1 MHAGPAI
8 SLPCNSRVPMP
19 FAADPN
25 SACGQAIDFCDRFSP
40 APFTI
45 SGRHALTLAQPVRSK
60 ERWPAKQQDA
70 GRPRFPG
77 RDTMSAVGVDTGFD
91 LAAAASGPNEISRR
105 LESLPASAYLW
116 RLVILLSLGGCFEI
130 YDLFLTGYIAPGLNR
145 SGLLTTTTQAFFG
158 FSGIGA
164 FVAATFAGL
173 FVGTFFLGFLA
184 DRFGRRSIFTFALL
198 GYTAA
203 SVAMACQTTS
213 GGVLLWRFIAGIGIG
228 VEIITIDAYI
238 TELVPSWMRG
248 RAFAINQ
255 AVMFTAVPVV
265 AALAWWLVPLSPYEI
280 DGWRWVVLTGAA
292 GSMVIWILR
301 LYVPES
307 PLWLARHG
315 RTEEAVEILRKLEA
329 AAGTDAAR
337 PERMPDALSS
347 RAEAKAGFA
356 ELFKPPYLSLVVLF
370 MVFNFCQAFGFYGF
384 ANWVPTLLVEKGIT
398 VTKSLQYSFIVAFA
412 YPIAPLLAASFAD
425 RLERKWIIC
434 GACVAIIAFG
444 MAFSQFT
451 EPALLILS
459 GVMLTAANM
468 TMSYAYH
475 AYQTEVF
482 PTSIRARSSGLV
494 YSMSRVSATFS
505 GFIVAYVLREG
516 GVSGVF
522 GLITSAMV
530 VVIVAIAAF
539 GPNVR
544 GKPLDA

>member
-1 MHAGPAI
+1 M
-8 SLPCNSRVPMP
+8 S
-19 FAADPN
+19 AAE
-25 SACGQAIDFCDRFSP
+25 I
-40 APFTI
+40 
-45 SGRHALTLAQPVRSK
+45 
-60 ERWPAKQQDA
+60 DA
-70 GRPRFPG
+70 GTLSAATPG
-77 RDTMSAVGVDTGFD
+77 
-91 LAAAASGPNEISRR
+91 GPDEISRR
-105 LESLPASAYLW
+105 LESLPASSYVW
-116 RLVILLSLGGCFEI
+116 RLVILLSLGGWFEV
-130 YDLFLTGYIAPGLNR
+130 YDLFFTGYIAPGLTR

-184 DRFGRRSIFTFALL
+184 DRFGRRSIFTWALL
-198 GYTAA
+198 AYTAA

-213 GGVLLWRFIAGIGIG
+213 GGMLLWRFIAGIGIG

-248 RAFAINQ
+248 RAF
-255 AVMFTAVPVV
+255 
-265 AALAWWLVPLSPYEI
+265 
-280 DGWRWVVLTGAA
+280 
-292 GSMVIWILR
+292 
-301 LYVPES
+301 
-307 PLWLARHG
+307 
-315 RTEEAVEILRKLEA
+315 EILRKLEA
-329 AAGTDAAR
+329 SAGSSGAR
-337 PERMPDALSS
+337 PQNTADAPPS
-347 RAEAKAGFA
+347 RTVAKIGFA
-356 ELFKPPYLSLVVLF
+356 ELFKSPYLSLVVLF

-434 GACVAIIAFG
+434 GACVAIIGFG
-444 MAFSQFT
+444 IAFSQLT
-451 EPALLILS
+451 APALLILS

-482 PTSIRARSSGLV
+482 PTAIRARASGLV
-494 YSMSRVSATFS
+494 YSMSRVSAMFS
-505 GFIVAYVLREG
+505 GFIVAYVLREA
-516 GVSGVF
+516 GVGGVF
-522 GLITSAMV
+522 GLITTAMII
-530 VVIVAIAAF
+530 VIITLATF

>member
-1 MHAGPAI
+1 MSAI
-8 SLPCNSRVPMP
+8 E
-19 FAADPN
+19 
-25 SACGQAIDFCDRFSP
+25 I
-40 APFTI
+40 
-45 SGRHALTLAQPVRSK
+45 
-60 ERWPAKQQDA
+60 DA
-70 GRPRFPG
+70 GAG
-77 RDTMSAVGVDTGFD
+77 IT
-91 LAAAASGPNEISRR
+91 AAHGGPDEISRR
-105 LESLPASAYLW
+105 LENLPASSYVW

-130 YDLFLTGYIAPGLNR
+130 YDLFFTGYIAPGLIR

-184 DRFGRRSIFTFALL
+184 DRFGRRAIFTWALL
-198 GYTAA
+198 GYSAA

-213 GGVLLWRFIAGIGIG
+213 GGLLLWRFTAGVGIG

-248 RAFAINQ
+248 RAFAVNQ
-255 AVMFTAVPVV
+255 AVMFIAVPIV
-265 AALAWWLVPLSPYEI
+265 AALAWWLVPLSPYGV
-280 DGWRWVVLTGAA
+280 DGWRWVVLIGAA

-301 LYVPES
+301 LFVPES

-315 RTEEAVEILRKLEA
+315 RTEEAFKILKTLEA
-329 AAGTDAAR
+329 SAGPVNTR
-337 PERMPDALSS
+337 PERK
-347 RAEAKAGFA
+347 AEMLPARTATKATFA
-356 ELFKPPYLSLVVLF
+356 DLFRPPYLSLVVLF

-444 MAFSQFT
+444 TAFSQLT
-451 EPALLILS
+451 APALLILS
-459 GVMLTAANM
+459 GVLLTAANM

-482 PTSIRARSSGLV
+482 PTSIRARASGLV
-494 YSMSRVSATFS
+494 YSMSRVSAMFS
-505 GFIVAYVLREG
+505 GFIVAYMLRVA
-516 GVSGVF
+516 GVNGVF
-522 GLITSAMV
+522 GLITSAMIL
-530 VVIVAIAAF
+530 VIIAIATF

-544 GKPLDA
+544 GKPLDAS

>member
-1 MHAGPAI
+1 MSGEDSMSAI
-8 SLPCNSRVPMP
+8 GIEARP
-19 FAADPN
+19 D
-25 SACGQAIDFCDRFSP
+25 P
-40 APFTI
+40 APAR
-45 SGRHALTLAQPVRSK
+45 GGA
-60 ERWPAKQQDA
+60 D
-70 GRPRFPG
+70 
-77 RDTMSAVGVDTGFD
+77 
-91 LAAAASGPNEISRR
+91 EISRR
-105 LESLPASAYLW
+105 LESLPASSYLW

-184 DRFGRRSIFTFALL
+184 DRFGRRSIFTYALL
-198 GYTAA
+198 CYSAA

-228 VEIITIDAYI
+228 VEIITVDAYI

-248 RAFAINQ
+248 RAFAVNQ
-255 AVMFTAVPVV
+255 AVMFISVPVV
-265 AALAWWLVPLSPYEI
+265 AALAWWLVPLSPYAI
-280 DGWRWVVLTGAA
+280 DGWRWVVLIGAA
-292 GSMVIWILR
+292 ASMVIWILR

-315 RTEEAVEILRKLEA
+315 RTEEAAKILATLESAGGA
-329 AAGTDAAR
+329 APAR
-337 PERMPDALSS
+337 REKIADRPPASAMT
-347 RAEAKAGFA
+347 KAGYA
-356 ELFKPPYLSLVVLF
+356 DLFRPPYLSLVVLF
-370 MVFNFCQAFGFYGF
+370 MVFNLCPAFGFYGF
-384 ANWVPTLLVEKGIT
+384 ANWVPTLLVERGIT

-425 RLERKWIIC
+425 RLERKWIIS
-434 GACVAIIAFG
+434 GASAAIIAFG
-444 MAFSQFT
+444 IAFSQLT
-451 EPALLILS
+451 QPALLILC
-459 GVMLTAANM
+459 GVLLTAANM

-482 PTSIRARSSGLV
+482 PTAIRARASGLV

-516 GVSGVF
+516 GVGGVF
-522 GLITSAMV
+522 GLITAAMI
-530 VVIVAIAAF
+530 VVIVVMAAF

>member
-1 MHAGPAI
+1 
-8 SLPCNSRVPMP
+8 
-19 FAADPN
+19 
-25 SACGQAIDFCDRFSP
+25 
-40 APFTI
+40 
-45 SGRHALTLAQPVRSK
+45 
-60 ERWPAKQQDA
+60 
-70 GRPRFPG
+70 
-77 RDTMSAVGVDTGFD
+77 MSAVGIDTGLD
-91 LAAAASGPNEISRR
+91 LAAARGGPDEISRR
-105 LESLPASAYLW
+105 LESQPASSYLW

-184 DRFGRRSIFTFALL
+184 DRFGRRSIFTYALL

-248 RAFAINQ
+248 RAFAVNQ
-255 AVMFTAVPVV
+255 AVMFIAVPVV
-265 AALAWWLVPLSPYEI
+265 AFLSWWLVPLSPYGI
-280 DGWRWVVLTGAA
+280 DGWRWVVLIGAA
-292 GSMVIWILR
+292 ASMVIWILR

-315 RTEEAVEILRKLEA
+315 RTEEAVKILATLESAGGA
-329 AAGTDAAR
+329 AAAHQGKIADKAPAR
-337 PERMPDALSS
+337 
-347 RAEAKAGFA
+347 AGGNVVYA
-356 ELFKPPYLSLVVLF
+356 ELFRPPFLSLVVLF

-425 RLERKWIIC
+425 RFERKWIIS
-434 GACVAIIAFG
+434 GASVAIIAFG
-444 MAFSQFT
+444 MAFSQLT
-451 EPALLILS
+451 QPALLILC
-459 GVMLTAANM
+459 GVLLTAANM

-482 PTSIRARSSGLV
+482 PTSIRARASGLV
-494 YSMSRVSATFS
+494 YSMSRVSAMFS
-505 GFIVAYVLREG
+505 GFIVAYMLRES
-516 GVSGVF
+516 GVGGVF
-522 GLITSAMV
+522 GLITIAMIIV
-530 VVIVAIAAF
+530 IVVIAAL

>member
-1 MHAGPAI
+1 
-8 SLPCNSRVPMP
+8 
-19 FAADPN
+19 
-25 SACGQAIDFCDRFSP
+25 
-40 APFTI
+40 
-45 SGRHALTLAQPVRSK
+45 
-60 ERWPAKQQDA
+60 
-70 GRPRFPG
+70 
-77 RDTMSAVGVDTGFD
+77 MSAVEIDAGTS
-91 LAAAASGPNEISRR
+91 LAAPAGGADEISKR
-105 LESLPASAYLW
+105 LESLPASSYVW

-213 GGVLLWRFIAGIGIG
+213 SGVLLWRFIAGIGIG
-228 VEIITIDAYI
+228 VEIITIDSYI

-248 RAFAINQ
+248 RAFAVNQ
-255 AVMFTAVPVV
+255 AVMFIAVPIV
-265 AALAWWLVPLSPYEI
+265 AALSWWLVPIAPYGI
-280 DGWRWVVLTGAA
+280 DGWRWVVLIGAA
-292 GSMVIWILR
+292 ASMVIWILR

-315 RTEEAVEILRKLEA
+315 RTEEAIKILATLESKGGA
-329 AAGTDAAR
+329 APAR
-337 PERMPDALSS
+337 PGKIAGKA
-347 RAEAKAGFA
+347 RAATTVAFA
-356 ELFKPPYLSLVVLF
+356 DLFRPPYLSLVVLF

-425 RLERKWIIC
+425 RFERKWIIS
-434 GACVAIIAFG
+434 GACVAIILFG
-444 MAFSQFT
+444 MAFSQIT
-451 EPALLILS
+451 EPALLILC
-459 GVMLTAANM
+459 GVLLTAANM

-482 PTSIRARSSGLV
+482 PTSIRARASGLV
-494 YSMSRVSATFS
+494 YSMSRVSAMFS
-505 GFIVAYVLREG
+505 GFIVAYVLREA
-516 GVSGVF
+516 GVGGVF
-522 GLITSAMV
+522 GLITTAMMI
-530 VVIVAIAAF
+530 VIIAIAVW
-539 GPNVR
+539 GPLVR